1 MQENEVNVL
10 FLEDEPTIREVLAEY
25 MRMSGYRVT
34 ETARGD
40 AAIALLREDAYDIA
54 VLDVMVP
61 GVDGFEVLQYLRDH
75 CPQTAA
81 IMLTALDDEKTQI
94 KAFNLYADDY
104 VIKPVSPILL
114 LKRMETILRRTLYVE
129 RKNRLAAEAAGAGSS
144 GLAGAGVSGSAECA
158 GAGVSVLA
166 ECAGA
171 DGSGSAECA
180 GAGVSGLAGGAGAAG
195 VAGKTLAAEGQRAAG
210 GRRGLYLEEEAYSAY
225 YGGEKLPLTL
235 SEYLLLQTL
244 YNEPRRAFTREQ
256 LILRIY
262 NEEYIGNDRIIDA
275 HVKNLRKKL
284 PVNYVKTLIG
294 VGYQFDGSA
303 AAKEN
308 DGFDREGKNES

>member
-1 MQENEVNVL
+1 MQENEVKVL

-129 RKNRLAAEAAGAGSS
+129 RKNRLAAETAGAGSS

-180 GAGVSGLAGGAGAAG
+180 GAAG

-225 YGGEKLPLTL
+225 YGEEKLPLTL

-303 AAKEN
+303 ATKEN
-308 DGFDREGKNES
+308 DGFDGEGKNES